1 MCAGPAASGRDPQWG
16 PRLGEGWWERVPAPI
31 RAPPRSC
38 RSSGPLPPRGPAS
51 SLPAPGMSFQP
62 VPSYRAEGQEHR
74 PARHRVASWTPRLPP
89 GDLGKSQVAAL
100 GPGKALSDGA
110 LCQPAAGGQQPGPP
124 EAPPGCGPGR
134 HRRTHTRAQ
143 MHTHTCTT
151 AHTPCTSAHSRPRAA
166 RAPPL
171 RREVSG
177 VWWPYRLRTG
187 SPPTA
192 LRVGV
197 GPGILPGPPGLGTCL
212 SLAAPDN
219 TAGPAAVCLTLTL
232 PSPPT
237 NIFTWN
243 PRSPTRGPTLALGR
257 VEGPHPAPR

>member
-1 MCAGPAASGRDPQWG
+1 MGEG
-16 PRLGEGWWERVPAPI
+16 PRSHTRT
-31 RAPPRSC
+31 PRSC
-38 RSSGPLPPRGPAS
+38 RSSGPLPPGGPAS

-89 GDLGKSQVAAL
+89 GALGKRQVGCSGAGKSPVRRHPLSASCRRTAAW
-100 GPGKALSDGA
+100 PSRGA
-110 LCQPAAGGQQPGPP
+110 SWLWAGQ
-124 EAPPGCGPGR
+124 A
-134 HRRTHTRAQ
+134 RRTHMRAQ
-143 MHTHTCTT
+143 MHTHTCTI
-151 AHTPCTSAHSRPRAA
+151 AHMPCTSAHSRPRAA

-197 GPGILPGPPGLGTCL
+197 GPGILPGPAGLGTCL

-219 TAGPAAVCLTLTL
+219 TVGPGH
-232 PSPPT
+232 PPAH
-237 NIFTWN
+237 
-243 PRSPTRGPTLALGR
+243 LC
-257 VEGPHPAPR
+257 